1 MKKIPQDIIGDIAI
15 LKFPYKTL
23 WIIKK
28 FKAWRFLK
36 QNKNINTILEKTEK
50 FSGVLRIP
58 TTKYLAGEKKF
69 EAIYK
74 ENNCIFKFNINKTYF
89 SPRLSNERKIIS
101 EEVAKL
107 AKNNSKI
114 LVCFAGIAPYPI
126 TIAKQLKNKT
136 IKIISNE
143 LNKDACN
150 YAKENIKLNKL
161 NKQIQLICGDARNL
175 PKKLNEKFDIIL
187 MPRPNL
193 KNTFLKEI
201 LQLSKKGTTIFY
213 HGFGTKEEV
222 INEIKRDTQNKIG
235 KINIRKAGDIGP
247 HKYRWQASFKVLTN
261 LKNTQSLEVSRDL
274 K

>member
-15 LKFPYKTL
+15 LKFPYKTF
-23 WIIKK
+23 WPIKK

-36 QNKNINTILEKTEK
+36 QHKNINTVLEKTEK

-69 EAIYK
+69 VTIYK

-107 AKNNSKI
+107 AKNNEPAPTNNKNKSVRVSKI
-114 LVCFAGIAPYPI
+114 LVCFAGVAPYPI
-126 TIAKQLKNKT
+126 TIAKKLKNKN

-143 LNKDACN
+143 LNKDACL
-150 YAKENIKLNKL
+150 YAKENVKLNKL
-161 NKQIQLICGDARNL
+161 NNQIQIIEEDAKNL
-175 PKKLNEKFDIIL
+175 PKKLKEKFDIIL

-193 KNTFLKEI
+193 EDTFLKDI
-201 LQLSKKGTTIFY
+201 LKMSKKGTIIFY

-222 INEIKRDTQNKIG
+222 LNEIKRDTKNKIG
-235 KINIRKAGDIGP
+235 KIEIRKAGDIGP
-247 HKYRWQASFKVLTN
+247 HKFRWQCTFKVN
-261 LKNTQSLEVSRDL
+261 
-274 K
+274 